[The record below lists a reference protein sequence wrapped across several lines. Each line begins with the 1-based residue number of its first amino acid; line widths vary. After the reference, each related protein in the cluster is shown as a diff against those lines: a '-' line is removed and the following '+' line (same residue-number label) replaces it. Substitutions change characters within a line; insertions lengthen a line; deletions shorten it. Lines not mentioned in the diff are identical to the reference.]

1 MIPSDFSPL
10 MVEVQQWML
19 QMSEQQ
25 RMQKLMEWSEEQP
38 HLFGFL
44 VNLADDFPSREHQ
57 ALSLLPLVVQES
69 FRRMG
74 MSVDTVAP
82 DLLQKCIE
90 EQVENAEKKEQ
101 AEEESARMLQELQR
115 IWEFFSDLDAG
126 QMDDRED
133 VALILRILLSAFE
146 RSVPEQLQ

>member
-1 MIPSDFSPL
+1 MPTDFSPL
-10 MVEVQQWML
+10 MLEVQQWML

-74 MSVDTVAP
+74 MSADAIAP
-82 DLLQKCIE
+82 DLLEKCIE
-90 EQVENAEKKEQ
+90 EQVERAEKKEQ
-101 AEEESARMLQELQR
+101 TEEESARMLHELQR
-115 IWEFFSDLDAG
+115 IWEFFSDLEAG
-126 QMDDRED
+126 QMDDRDD

>member
-1 MIPSDFSPL
+1 
-10 MVEVQQWML
+10 ML

-90 EQVENAEKKEQ
+90 EQVGNAEKKEQ

-133 VALILRILLSAFE
+133 VALILRILLSAIE

>member
-1 MIPSDFSPL
+1 
-10 MVEVQQWML
+10 ML

-44 VNLADDFPSREHQ
+44 VNLADDFASREHK

-90 EQVENAEKKEQ
+90 EQVGNAEKKEQ

>member
-1 MIPSDFSPL
+1 
-10 MVEVQQWML
+10 MVEVRQWML
-19 QMSEQQ
+19 QMSEQE

-74 MSVDTVAP
+74 MSVDAIAP

-101 AEEESARMLQELQR
+101 AEEESGRMLQELQR
-115 IWEFFSDLDAG
+115 IWEFFSDLDSG

-133 VALILRILLSAFE
+133 VALILRVLLSAFE

>member
-1 MIPSDFSPL
+1 
-10 MVEVQQWML
+10 ML

-90 EQVENAEKKEQ
+90 EQVGNAEKKEQ

-115 IWEFFSDLDAG
+115 IWEFFSDLEAG

>member
-1 MIPSDFSPL
+1 ML
-10 MVEVQQWML
+10 EVQQWML

-57 ALSLLPLVVQES
+57 ALSLLPLVIQES

-74 MSVDTVAP
+74 MSADAIAP
-82 DLLQKCIE
+82 DLLEKCIE
-90 EQVENAEKKEQ
+90 EQVERAEKKEQ
-101 AEEESARMLQELQR
+101 TEEESARMLQELQR
-115 IWEFFSDLDAG
+115 IWEFFSDMDAG

-133 VALILRILLSAFE
+133 VALVLRILLSAFE

>member
-1 MIPSDFSPL
+1 MPTDFSPL
-10 MVEVQQWML
+10 MLEVQQWML

-57 ALSLLPLVVQES
+57 ALSLLLVVVQES

-90 EQVENAEKKEQ
+90 KQVENAEKKEQ
-101 AEEESARMLQELQR
+101 TEEESARMLQELQR
-115 IWEFFSDLDAG
+115 IWEFFSDMDAG

>member
-10 MVEVQQWML
+10 MAEVRQWML
-19 QMSEQQ
+19 QMSEQE

-74 MSVDTVAP
+74 MSVDAIAP

-101 AEEESARMLQELQR
+101 AEEESRRMLQELQR
-115 IWEFFSDLDAG
+115 IWEFFSDLDSG

-133 VALILRILLSAFE
+133 VALILRVLLSAFE

>member
-1 MIPSDFSPL
+1 
-10 MVEVQQWML
+10 MVEVRQWML
-19 QMSEQQ
+19 QMSEQE

-74 MSVDTVAP
+74 MSVDAIAP

-101 AEEESARMLQELQR
+101 AEEESGRMLQELQR
-115 IWEFFSDLDAG
+115 IWEFFSDLDSG

-133 VALILRILLSAFE
+133 VALILRVLLSAFE
-146 RSVPEQLQ
+146 QSVPEQLQ

>member
-1 MIPSDFSPL
+1 
-10 MVEVQQWML
+10 ML

-146 RSVPEQLQ
+146 RFVPEQLQ

>member
-1 MIPSDFSPL
+1 
-10 MVEVQQWML
+10 ML

-90 EQVENAEKKEQ
+90 EQVGNAEKKEQ

-115 IWEFFSDLDAG
+115 VWDFFSDLDAG

>member
-1 MIPSDFSPL
+1 MPTDFSPL
-10 MVEVQQWML
+10 MLEVQQWML

-25 RMQKLMEWSEEQP
+25 RLQKLMEWSEEQP
-38 HLFGFL
+38 HMFGFL

-57 ALSLLPLVVQES
+57 ALSLLPLVIQES

-74 MSVDTVAP
+74 MSVDAIAP
-82 DLLQKCIE
+82 DLLEKCIE
-90 EQVENAEKKEQ
+90 EQVEYAEKKEQ
-101 AEEESARMLQELQR
+101 TEEESARMLQELQR
-115 IWEFFSDLDAG
+115 IWEFFSDMDAG

-133 VALILRILLSAFE
+133 VALVLRILLSAFE

>member
-1 MIPSDFSPL
+1 

-133 VALILRILLSAFE
+133 VALILRILLSAIE

>member
-1 MIPSDFSPL
+1 
-10 MVEVQQWML
+10 ML

-38 HLFGFL
+38 HLIGFL

-90 EQVENAEKKEQ
+90 EQVGNAEKKEQ

>member
-1 MIPSDFSPL
+1 

-19 QMSEQQ
+19 QMSQQQ

-90 EQVENAEKKEQ
+90 EQVGNAEKKEQ

-133 VALILRILLSAFE
+133 VALILRILLSAIE

>member
-1 MIPSDFSPL
+1 

-90 EQVENAEKKEQ
+90 EQVGNAEKKEQ
-101 AEEESARMLQELQR
+101 AEEESVRMLQELQR

>member
-1 MIPSDFSPL
+1 
-10 MVEVQQWML
+10 ML

-38 HLFGFL
+38 HLFGVL

-90 EQVENAEKKEQ
+90 EQVGNAKKKEQ

-133 VALILRILLSAFE
+133 VALILRILLSAIE

>member
-57 ALSLLPLVVQES
+57 ALSLLPLVIQES

-82 DLLQKCIE
+82 DLLQKSIE

>member
-1 MIPSDFSPL
+1 

-90 EQVENAEKKEQ
+90 EQVGNAEKKEQ

-115 IWEFFSDLDAG
+115 IWEFFSELDAG

>member
-1 MIPSDFSPL
+1 MA
-10 MVEVQQWML
+10 EVRQWML
-19 QMSEQQ
+19 QMSEQE

-74 MSVDTVAP
+74 MSVDAIAP

-101 AEEESARMLQELQR
+101 AEEESGRMLQELQR
-115 IWEFFSDLDAG
+115 IWEFFSDLDSG

-133 VALILRILLSAFE
+133 VALILRVLLSAFE

>member
-1 MIPSDFSPL
+1 
-10 MVEVQQWML
+10 ML

-101 AEEESARMLQELQR
+101 AEEESARMLEELQR

>member
-1 MIPSDFSPL
+1 
-10 MVEVQQWML
+10 ML

-90 EQVENAEKKEQ
+90 EQVGNAEKKEQ
-101 AEEESARMLQELQR
+101 AEEESVRMLQELQR

>member
-1 MIPSDFSPL
+1 

-90 EQVENAEKKEQ
+90 EQVGNAEKKEQ

-126 QMDDRED
+126 QMDERED

>member
-1 MIPSDFSPL
+1 
-10 MVEVQQWML
+10 ML
-19 QMSEQQ
+19 QMSEQE

-74 MSVDTVAP
+74 MSVDAIAP

-101 AEEESARMLQELQR
+101 AEEESGRMLQELQR
-115 IWEFFSDLDAG
+115 IWEFFSDLDSG

-133 VALILRILLSAFE
+133 VA
-146 RSVPEQLQ
+146 

>member
-1 MIPSDFSPL
+1 

-90 EQVENAEKKEQ
+90 EQVGNAEKKEQ

>member
-90 EQVENAEKKEQ
+90 EQVGNAEKKEQ
-101 AEEESARMLQELQR
+101 AEEESARMLEELQR

>member
-1 MIPSDFSPL
+1 
-10 MVEVQQWML
+10 ML

>member
-10 MVEVQQWML
+10 MVEVRQWML
-19 QMSEQQ
+19 QMSEQE

-74 MSVDTVAP
+74 MSVDAIAP

-101 AEEESARMLQELQR
+101 AEEESGRMLQELQR
-115 IWEFFSDLDAG
+115 IWEFFSDLDSG

-133 VALILRILLSAFE
+133 VALILRVLLSAFE
-146 RSVPEQLQ
+146 QSVPEQLQ

>member
-1 MIPSDFSPL
+1 
-10 MVEVQQWML
+10 ML

-90 EQVENAEKKEQ
+90 EQVGNAEKKEQ
-101 AEEESARMLQELQR
+101 AEEESARMLEELQR

>member
-25 RMQKLMEWSEEQP
+25 RMQKLMGWSEEQP

-44 VNLADDFPSREHQ
+44 VNLADDFPSPEHQ

-90 EQVENAEKKEQ
+90 EQVDNAEKNEQ

>member
-1 MIPSDFSPL
+1 
-10 MVEVQQWML
+10 ML
-19 QMSEQQ
+19 QMSQQQ

-90 EQVENAEKKEQ
+90 EQVGNAEKKEQ

-133 VALILRILLSAFE
+133 VALILRILLSAIE

>member
-1 MIPSDFSPL
+1 

>member
-1 MIPSDFSPL
+1 
-10 MVEVQQWML
+10 ML

-90 EQVENAEKKEQ
+90 EQVENAEKNEQ

>member
-1 MIPSDFSPL
+1 

-90 EQVENAEKKEQ
+90 EQVGNAEKKEQ

-126 QMDDRED
+126 QMDERED
-133 VALILRILLSAFE
+133 VVLILRILLSAFE

>member
-10 MVEVQQWML
+10 MVEVRQWML
-19 QMSEQQ
+19 QMSEQE

-74 MSVDTVAP
+74 MSVDAIAP

-101 AEEESARMLQELQR
+101 AEEESRRMLQELQR
-115 IWEFFSDLDAG
+115 IWEFFSDLDSG

-133 VALILRILLSAFE
+133 VALILRVLLSAFE

>member
-1 MIPSDFSPL
+1 
-10 MVEVQQWML
+10 ML

-69 FRRMG
+69 FRRIG

>member
-1 MIPSDFSPL
+1 

-90 EQVENAEKKEQ
+90 EQVGNAEKKEQ

-115 IWEFFSDLDAG
+115 IWEFFSDLEAG

>member
-1 MIPSDFSPL
+1 
-10 MVEVQQWML
+10 ML

-90 EQVENAEKKEQ
+90 EQVGNAEKKEQ

-146 RSVPEQLQ
+146 RFVPEQLQ

>member
-1 MIPSDFSPL
+1 
-10 MVEVQQWML
+10 ML

-69 FRRMG
+69 FRRIG

-90 EQVENAEKKEQ
+90 EQVGNAEKKEQ
-101 AEEESARMLQELQR
+101 AEEESARMLEELQR